1 MDVFFGV
8 EHRLQID
15 GVLIIYIP
23 LYSDRG
29 AVGADGL
36 VNLLYN
42 GCHSLLR

>member
-1 MDVFFGV
+1 MDGLFGV

-29 AVGADGL
+29 AVGADRL
-36 VNLLYN
+36 VDVIRCYV
-42 GCHSLLR
+42 RA